1 MPVEHARE
9 EMMNLIRDGRGAL
22 VRIEAIAFVDFGS
35 SGPDDFPRFWMELMR
50 VLEGLNERIALASA
64 ILLTMQYRQ

>member
-1 MPVEHARE
+1 
-9 EMMNLIRDGRGAL
+9 

-35 SGPDDFPRFWMELMR
+35 SGPNDFPRFWMELMH